1 MHARMTI
8 LVAKPGKLDELER
21 IGRTSGVSSAEEQ
34 PGFGALLL
42 LKDPEANRAIN
53 ITIWNSEAEMLSGE
67 NNGYL
72 QEQLDKVASL
82 LVEPPI
88 IQHYE
93 VSVLS

>member
-8 LVAKPGKLDELER
+8 LVAKPGKLVELER

-34 PGFGALLL
+34 PGFGALL
-42 LKDPEANRAIN
+42 KDPEANRAIN
-53 ITIWNSEAEMLSGE
+53 ITNWNSEAEMLSGE

-72 QEQLDKVASL
+72 QEQLDKAASL

-88 IQHYE
+88 IQYYE